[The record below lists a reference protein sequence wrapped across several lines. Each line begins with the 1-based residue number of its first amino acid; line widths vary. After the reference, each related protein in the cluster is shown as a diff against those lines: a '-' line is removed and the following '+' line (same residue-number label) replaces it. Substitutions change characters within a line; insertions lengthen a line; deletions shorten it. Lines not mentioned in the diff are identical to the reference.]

1 MVTFEK
7 AVALEFLIVEK
18 REDKME
24 SSSDGFE
31 KESDTKS
38 SLENEVY

>member
-7 AVALEFLIVEK
+7 AVVLEFLVVEK
-18 REDKME
+18 REDEME
-24 SSSDGFE
+24 SSSNGFE

-38 SLENEVY
+38 SLGNEFY